1 MNKESKN
8 LIIICIDGARRD
20 RVQSSEVY
28 KNLENKGIFFT
39 ESITYA
45 PYTNSAIHA
54 IISGAYGYRNGCDSY
69 WHSANYNNDEFPTLS
84 KYLQDNDYY
93 TYADI
98 HSDLILPKYG
108 FDVYQVY
115 DESTTDLEVRHVRL
129 LENMKEKNNLGKNFF
144 IYLHYETIHTGI
156 MNSVLKKYTN
166 FSDEYFSNREKNE
179 KNYDKYF
186 QKSESYLKKMQD
198 KITDLGFWENSI
210 ILILSDHGVSI
221 GEKFG
226 ERAYG
231 AFCYD
236 YTIKSFAFYL
246 SKEFS
251 PRKISHQ
258 IRHIDFMPTILEQL
272 KIKQYEKSEK
282 IDGVSLLP
290 LINNE
295 NFPILYAF
303 TETGNPLNDRAPPKK
318 PNTKSIRTSKWK
330 LIYNEYNETKELY
343 DLESDPEE
351 NHNLISKNLE
361 IESMLWE
368 KLIEHL

>member
-1 MNKESKN
+1 MNIF
-8 LIIICIDGARRD
+8 LI
-20 RVQSSEVY
+20 E
-28 KNLENKGIFFT
+28 KK
-39 ESITYA
+39 
-45 PYTNSAIHA
+45 
-54 IISGAYGYRNGCDSY
+54 
-69 WHSANYNNDEFPTLS
+69 
-84 KYLQDNDYY
+84 
-93 TYADI
+93 
-98 HSDLILPKYG
+98 
-108 FDVYQVY
+108 
-115 DESTTDLEVRHVRL
+115 
-129 LENMKEKNNLGKNFF
+129 MK
-144 IYLHYETIHTGI
+144 
-156 MNSVLKKYTN
+156 
-166 FSDEYFSNREKNE
+166 

-186 QKSESYLKKMQD
+186 KKSESYLQKIQD